1 MEIWEVLGLLFA
13 FLIILVIAF
22 FVFFGPISFLIS
34 MIFSRRK
41 HRKMID
47 DVMDRVSSTVNEYG
61 RDPLTN
67 KKNPSKNEQ
76 ISEAKMI
83 QANFVVG
90 PGWWN
95 QWIASWH
102 TLFGGNI
109 SSFDDVLMLA
119 RQDVLQSQRD
129 QASEGGFDEVVNVR
143 LESARISYLSAKSNK
158 YIDVFAY
165 GTAIKYANSNLSD

>member
-1 MEIWEVLGLLFA
+1 MWEAIGLLFV
-13 FLIILVIAF
+13 FLAIGLAT
-22 FVFFGPISFLIS
+22 FGPISFLYS

-47 DVMDRVSSTVNEYG
+47 NVMERISNTVDEYG

-67 KKNPSKNEQ
+67 KMTPSKDNE
-76 ISEAKMI
+76 IVKAKMI

-90 PGWWN
+90 AGWWN

-102 TLFGGNI
+102 TLLGGNI

-119 RQDVLQSQRD
+119 RQDVLQSLRD
-129 QASEGGFDEVVNVR
+129 QASEGGFDEVINVR
-143 LESARISYLSAKSNK
+143 MESSRISYLAKNSNK

-165 GTAIKYANSNLSD
+165 GTAIKYA

>member
-1 MEIWEVLGLLFA
+1 MWDVIGLLFVLFA
-13 FLIILVIAF
+13 LSLAL
-22 FVFFGPISFLIS
+22 FGPLSFIYS

-41 HRKMID
+41 HRKMIEN
-47 DVMDRVSSTVNEYG
+47 VMERISNSVNEYG

-67 KKNPSKNEQ
+67 KMTPSKDDEIVQ
-76 ISEAKMI
+76 AKMI

-102 TLFGGNI
+102 QLLGGNI
-109 SSFDDVLMLA
+109 TSFDDVLMLA
-119 RQDVLQSQRD
+119 RQDVLQSLRD
-129 QASEGGFDEVVNVR
+129 QAAEGGFDEVINVR
-143 LESARISYLSAKSNK
+143 MESSRISYLAKNSNK

-165 GTAIKYANSNLSD
+165 GTAIKYD